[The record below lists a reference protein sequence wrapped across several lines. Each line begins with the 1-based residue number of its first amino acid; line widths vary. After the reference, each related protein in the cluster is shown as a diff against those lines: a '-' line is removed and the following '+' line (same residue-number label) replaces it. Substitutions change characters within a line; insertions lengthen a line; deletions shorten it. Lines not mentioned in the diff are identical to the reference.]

1 VAREVNISQLNQSIF
16 NEGKEDLFDDEVGPT
31 DDEWTSYYQ
40 YLTYLRDKILV
51 KRREF
56 IFENS
61 ECLMINKQ
69 KSSFELYLMR
79 NKEKKGEIR

>member
-1 VAREVNISQLNQSIF
+1 MNISQLNQSIF